1 MNDVIKNVY
10 ESALILERCGTAS
23 FSGISLSCF
32 VREENTFYTKPIG
45 VDNEGEAM
53 KNVFPF
59 SFENN
64 LPYDISIHAEIYK
77 KFPEVKAVIFFSSAL
92 CSEFA
97 KRGHNLP
104 LTTKYSRDYFNY
116 AAYVGCAKCENRG
129 DFLSAVEK
137 ISSDRNAVSSA
148 MLVSTTLTYAEKF
161 DAVLWGAELRE
172 VVEKAIALERAARI
186 AYPILNFKNKDS
198 GRLF

>member
-1 MNDVIKNVY
+1 MNDIIKNVY
-10 ESALILERCGTAS
+10 ESALILERCGTAN
-23 FSGISLSCF
+23 FSGISLSCL
-32 VREENTFYTKPIG
+32 VREENVLYAKPIG
-45 VDNEGEAM
+45 VDNEGEAT

-59 SFENN
+59 SCERS

-92 CSEFA
+92 CSEFV

-104 LTTKYSRDYFNY
+104 LTTKYSRDYFNH

-137 ISSDRNAVSSA
+137 ISSGRNAVSSA

-172 VVEKAIALERAARI
+172 VVEKAVTLERAARI
-186 AYPILNFKNKDS
+186 AYPILKFQK
-198 GRLF
+198 